1 MEAGQLLVL
10 DIVCY
15 SLVMIAK
22 YGAVKCG
29 IITVTKTEDMCLY
42 MLRKTLVKLSYLV
55 NLHSNLQSNLT
66 LNV

>member
-29 IITVTKTEDMCLY
+29 IITVTKTEGMCLW
-42 MLRKTLVKLSYLV
+42 KTLVKLSYLV
-55 NLHSNLQSNLT
+55 KLHSNLQSNLT